1 MQRERQPASWL
12 GALGVAAACAEAA
25 TAALRPRRGIVPAG
39 TAAVQD
45 HFTPAELIRARA
57 FGRPQL
63 ALAGLSALIDAGVL
77 ARLARRPPAVVAR
90 SAGRPVAGAALS
102 GSAVS
107 VLLGA
112 AGLPVASVMRKRAL
126 DVGLATQSWRG
137 WAVDVAKGAAI
148 GAALSAAGAAVAESL
163 IGRFGERWWLPG
175 GAVGAVAAAGLTFA
189 GPVVLDPLF
198 NRFTPLGDGDTR
210 RDVIELADAAGLVVE
225 NVFQVDASRR
235 TSAANA
241 YVNGLGATKRVVLF
255 DTLLERFDREETRL
269 VVAHEFAHVRH
280 RDVVR
285 GLVHLALAAPA
296 GLRAA
301 DRLARRLDPGSDAAG
316 PNVPALALAA
326 GLVGAVLVVPS
337 NRLSRA
343 VERRADSFALELTG
357 APAAFT
363 SFERRIVLAN
373 LADPDPPRWL
383 TVLLASHPPAVER
396 IGMAQAYAAGRE
408 AGSGRPS

>member
-1 MQRERQPASWL
+1 MQGSRRQPSWL
-12 GALGVAAACAEAA
+12 RALGVAVACAEAA
-25 TAALRPRRGIVPAG
+25 TAALRPRRGIVAAG
-39 TAAVQD
+39 TVAVED
-45 HFTPAELIRARA
+45 HFTPAELRRARG

-63 ALAGLSALIDAGVL
+63 ALAGLGAVIDAGVL

-90 SAGRPVAGAALS
+90 SQSRPVAGAALS
-102 GSAVS
+102 GAAVS
-107 VLLGA
+107 VLLRG
-112 AGLPVASVMRKRAL
+112 AGLPVAAVMRKRAL
-126 DVGLATQSWRG
+126 DVGLATQSWGG
-137 WAVDVAKGAAI
+137 WAVDAAKGAAI
-148 GAALSAAGAAVAESL
+148 GAGLAGVGAAAAEGL
-163 IGRFGERWWLPG
+163 IGRYGERWWLPG
-175 GAVGAVAAAGLTFA
+175 GAVGAAAAAGLGFA

-210 RDVIELADAAGLVVE
+210 RDVIELADAAGLKVE

-255 DTLLERFDREETRL
+255 DTLLERFTREETRL

-285 GLVHLALAAPA
+285 SLVHLALAAPA

-301 DRLARRLDPGSDAAG
+301 DRLARRLDPSGGAG
-316 PNVPALALAA
+316 PSVPALALAV
-326 GLVGAVLVVPS
+326 GLVGAILVVPG

-383 TVLLASHPPAVER
+383 TALLASHPPTVER
-396 IGMAQAYAAGRE
+396 IAMAAAYAE
-408 AGSGRPS
+408 AH

>member
-1 MQRERQPASWL
+1 MRGERQQSSWL
-12 GALGVAAACAEAA
+12 GALGVAGVCAEAA
-25 TAALRPRRGIVPAG
+25 TAALRPRRGILPAG
-39 TAAVQD
+39 KVVVEE
-45 HFTPAELIRARA
+45 HFTRAELSRARS

-63 ALAGLSALIDAGVL
+63 ALAGLAAVIDGAVL
-77 ARLARRPPAVVAR
+77 ARLARRPPAVIAR
-90 SAGRPVAGAALS
+90 SPTRPVARAAVS

-107 VLLGA
+107 LLLSG
-112 AGLPVASVMRKRAL
+112 AGLPVAAVMRKRAL
-126 DVGLATQSWRG
+126 DAGLATQSWRG
-137 WAVDVAKGAAI
+137 WAADVAKGAAI
-148 GAALSAAGAAVAESL
+148 GAGLAAAGAAVAESL
-163 IGRFGERWWLPG
+163 IVRYGERWWLPG
-175 GAVGAVAAAGLTFA
+175 GAVGAAAAAGLTFA

-198 NRFTPLGDGDTR
+198 NRFTPLDDGDTR
-210 RDVIELADAAGLVVE
+210 RDVLELAAAAGLVVE
-225 NVFQVDASRR
+225 KVFQVDASRR

-255 DTLLERFDREETRL
+255 DTLLERFTREETRL

-285 GLVHLALAAPA
+285 SLVHLALAAPA

-301 DRLARRLDPGSDAAG
+301 DRLARRLDPSGDAAG
-316 PNVPALALAA
+316 PSVPSLALAV
-326 GLVGAVLVVPS
+326 GLVGALLVVPG

-383 TVLLASHPPAVER
+383 TALLASHPPTVER
-396 IGMAQAYAAGRE
+396 IGMAEAFAQAH
-408 AGSGRPS
+408 